1 MNEKYI
7 QALIVGGLI
16 GGAILLN
23 GHLNKPALPPIHGKA
38 MFITGDKEIS
48 WNDGNEEIF
57 IEKHVMPHIEPHIEL
72 HKGNV
77 DIEKKGQIKIL
88 KLGDEGED
96 IDINIDFDGDITD
109 IENLGVLEQLEGLD
123 IDTDEIKRIIVKA
136 TDNISEIE
144 SDNENKEVKVKV
156 RVKKTEE

>member
-16 GGAILLN
+16 GGAILPN
-23 GHLNKPALPPIHGKA
+23 GQLNKPALPPIHGKA
-38 MFITGDKEIS
+38 MFITDDKEIS
-48 WNDGNEEIF
+48 WNDGMEEIL
-57 IEKHVMPHIEPHIEL
+57 IEKHVMPHLEMHTD
-72 HKGNV
+72 NV
-77 DIEKKGQIKIL
+77 DVKKKGQIKIL
-88 KLGDEGED
+88 KLDDQGEE
-96 IDINIDFDGDITD
+96 IDINIDIDGDITD

-136 TDNISEIE
+136 TDNISVIE
-144 SDNENKEVKVKV
+144 QDTSGKEQEVKVKV

>member
-23 GHLNKPALPPIHGKA
+23 GQLNKPALPPIHGKA
-38 MFITGDKEIS
+38 MFITDDKEIS
-48 WNDGNEEIF
+48 WNDGMEEIL
-57 IEKHVMPHIEPHIEL
+57 IEKHVMPHLQMHTD
-72 HKGNV
+72 NV
-77 DIEKKGQIKIL
+77 DIKKKGQIKIL
-88 KLGDEGED
+88 KLDDQGEE
-96 IDINIDFDGDITD
+96 IDINIDIDGDIAD
-109 IENLGVLEQLEGLD
+109 IKNLGVLEQLEGLN

-136 TDNISEIE
+136 TDNISVIE
-144 SDNENKEVKVKV
+144 QDTSDKEQEVKVKV

>member
-23 GHLNKPALPPIHGKA
+23 GQLNKPALPPIHGKA
-38 MFITGDKEIS
+38 MFITDDKEIS
-48 WNDGNEEIF
+48 WNDGMEEIL
-57 IEKHVMPHIEPHIEL
+57 IEKHVMPHLEMHTD
-72 HKGNV
+72 NV
-77 DIEKKGQIKIL
+77 DVKKKGQIKIL
-88 KLGDEGED
+88 KLDDQGEE
-96 IDINIDFDGDITD
+96 IDINIDIDGDIAD

-136 TDNISEIE
+136 TDNISVIE
-144 SDNENKEVKVKV
+144 QDTSGKEQEVKVKV

>member
-23 GHLNKPALPPIHGKA
+23 GQLNKPALPPIHGKA
-38 MFITGDKEIS
+38 MFITDDKEIS
-48 WNDGNEEIF
+48 WNDGMEEIL
-57 IEKHVMPHIEPHIEL
+57 IEKHVMPHLEVHTD
-72 HKGNV
+72 NV
-77 DIEKKGQIKIL
+77 DVKKKGQIKIL
-88 KLGDEGED
+88 KLDDQGEE
-96 IDINIDFDGDITD
+96 IDINIDIDGDITD

-136 TDNISEIE
+136 TDNISVIE
-144 SDNENKEVKVKV
+144 QDTSGKEQEVKVKV

>member
-23 GHLNKPALPPIHGKA
+23 GQLNKPALPPIHGKA
-38 MFITGDKEIS
+38 MFITDDKEIS
-48 WNDGNEEIF
+48 WNDGMEEIL
-57 IEKHVMPHIEPHIEL
+57 IEKHVMPHLEMHTN
-72 HKGNV
+72 NV
-77 DIEKKGQIKIL
+77 DVKKKGQIKIL
-88 KLGDEGED
+88 KLDDQGEE
-96 IDINIDFDGDITD
+96 IDINIDIDGDITD

-123 IDTDEIKRIIVKA
+123 IDADEIKRIIVKA
-136 TDNISEIE
+136 TDNISVIE
-144 SDNENKEVKVKV
+144 QDTSGKEQEVKVKV

>member
-23 GHLNKPALPPIHGKA
+23 GQLNKPALPPIHGKA
-38 MFITGDKEIS
+38 MFIADDKEIS
-48 WNDGNEEIF
+48 WNDGMEEIL
-57 IEKHVMPHIEPHIEL
+57 IEKHVMPHLEMHTD
-72 HKGNV
+72 NV
-77 DIEKKGQIKIL
+77 DVKKKGQIKIL
-88 KLGDEGED
+88 KLDDQGEE
-96 IDINIDFDGDITD
+96 IDINIDIDGDITD

-136 TDNISEIE
+136 TDDISEIE
-144 SDNENKEVKVKV
+144 SDNQNKEVKVKV
-156 RVKKTEE
+156 RVKKIEE

>member
-23 GHLNKPALPPIHGKA
+23 GQLNKPALPPIHGKA
-38 MFITGDKEIS
+38 MFITDDKEIS
-48 WNDGNEEIF
+48 WNDGMEEIL
-57 IEKHVMPHIEPHIEL
+57 IEKHVMPHLEM
-72 HKGNV
+72 HKDNV
-77 DIEKKGQIKIL
+77 DVKKKGQIKIL
-88 KLGDEGED
+88 KLDDQGEE
-96 IDINIDFDGDITD
+96 IDINIDIDGDITD

-136 TDNISEIE
+136 TDNISVIE
-144 SDNENKEVKVKV
+144 QDTSGKEQEVKVKV